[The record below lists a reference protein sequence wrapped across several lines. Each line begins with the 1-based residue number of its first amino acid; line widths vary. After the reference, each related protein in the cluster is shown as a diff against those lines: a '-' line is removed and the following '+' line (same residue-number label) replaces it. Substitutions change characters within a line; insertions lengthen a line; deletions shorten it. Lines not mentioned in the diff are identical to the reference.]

1 MKGKISKR
9 CISLLLAV
17 LMVLSA
23 LPIVTLQ
30 VFAATNETG
39 LFDSEIGIHLQSQNG
54 ICWANG
60 TTAFASAFSTK
71 NKDIFGNYSYS
82 PKTASIQIQNHT
94 NATAKLFFD
103 YAVEGSGIAKIGKDN
118 LSGTGTYSVE
128 IKNNR
133 SANITVTS
141 EKNDN
146 GVNKGIRITVSNI
159 ALVNE
164 KAVRTTFKP
173 AENGSY
179 TVSGEK
185 ITANILLSH

>member
-39 LFDSEIGIHLQSQNG
+39 LFDSEIGIHLESQNG

-71 NKDIFGNYSYS
+71 IMSSYLAE
-82 PKTASIQIQNHT
+82 TASIQIQNHT

-103 YAVEGSGIAKIGKDN
+103 YAVEGSGSAKIGKDN
-118 LSGTGTYSVE
+118 LSVRLLVCY
-128 IKNNR
+128 
-133 SANITVTS
+133 
-141 EKNDN
+141 
-146 GVNKGIRITVSNI
+146 NI
-159 ALVNE
+159 AWISTRTLRPPFMKFLNIICFS
-164 KAVRTTFKP
+164 VRCLRDR
-173 AENGSY
+173 
-179 TVSGEK
+179 
-185 ITANILLSH
+185 LL

>member
-39 LFDSEIGIHLQSQNG
+39 LFDSEIGIHLESQNG

-71 NKDIFGNYSYS
+71 IMSSYLAE
-82 PKTASIQIQNHT
+82 TASIQIQNHT

-103 YAVEGSGIAKIGKDN
+103 YAVEGSGSAKIGKDN
-118 LSGTGTYSVE
+118 LSGTGTHSVVIVTKDPLILKSHQKE
-128 IKNNR
+128 M
-133 SANITVTS
+133 ITVL
-141 EKNDN
+141 
-146 GVNKGIRITVSNI
+146 IR
-159 ALVNE
+159 A
-164 KAVRTTFKP
+164 
-173 AENGSY
+173 
-179 TVSGEK
+179 
-185 ITANILLSH
+185 